1 MFATDEPDA
10 KFEET
15 LANSSRPS
23 WRQPANREEREDV
36 LPIKNFTDKLSK
48 LSELSEHTPGPVYI
62 SEEVR
67 YFVPSL
73 HKSLT
78 LSWKRRPSDDDVASR
93 SPRQLNPRIVVIE
106 YPDPQCHSWYSE
118 FREASTLLYPQ
129 ILDLHNLSEKFA
141 EANNEAISVD
151 ANVKSDLYIKSSFKR
166 SLQLDIIIL

>member
-1 MFATDEPDA
+1 MEDIASYVRDRRARREVRRNSR
-10 KFEET
+10 KFVT
-15 LANSSRPS
+15 PILA
-23 WRQPANREEREDV
+23 PASQQRGEREDV

-73 HKSLT
+73 HKFLT

-106 YPDPQCHSWYSE
+106 YPDPRCHS
-118 FREASTLLYPQ
+118 
-129 ILDLHNLSEKFA
+129 
-141 EANNEAISVD
+141 
-151 ANVKSDLYIKSSFKR
+151 
-166 SLQLDIIIL
+166 